1 MACGFIFLLHSITD
15 RGKNVPIFFFYFVAR
30 KEKMRYNNKDIFPRA
45 DTPRFC
51 GLTHV
56 AGKYTYFFYRHGYLS
71 VVEELDGGIFMKS
84 NRFFTARTIAYL
96 AVLIALVVVL
106 QLFASA
112 IPMFGITLNFSLI
125 PIVLAGIFFGAYGG
139 GLVGLVSG
147 LVTFITTAVMGREPS
162 TAFLFQASPVIL
174 TIVCIGKTT
183 LAGVVAGILYRVI
196 GKKNELIAS
205 YVAALTVAVV
215 NTGIYLLGMVIMKND
230 VASFLGTEATAGVVF
245 VTVFGLIWLNF
256 VLEIVVNLLIAPAL
270 YRIVSVIEKT
280 AGRKNGKTA

>member
-1 MACGFIFLLHSITD
+1 
-15 RGKNVPIFFFYFVAR
+15 
-30 KEKMRYNNKDIFPRA
+30 
-45 DTPRFC
+45 
-51 GLTHV
+51 
-56 AGKYTYFFYRHGYLS
+56 
-71 VVEELDGGIFMKS
+71 
-84 NRFFTARTIAYL
+84 
-96 AVLIALVVVL
+96 
-106 QLFASA
+106 
-112 IPMFGITLNFSLI
+112 MFGVTLNFSLI

-162 TAFLFQASPVIL
+162 TAFLFQVSPVIL

-183 LAGVVAGILYRVI
+183 LAGVVAGILYRAI